1 MTISG
6 IGASYSYG
14 SYANRIDASNTDAE
28 VNESSQVSQSAPLES
43 SASHDDQEQ
52 HHKQEAIKTTSPQ
65 SYEKFIFDFKKDNEY
80 NLIGAKSKLEDMDVD
95 KALSDMKKDSVL
107 DQYKFFV
114 KSTLVSNEDGSVRQ
128 VTKR

>member
-14 SYANRIDASNTDAE
+14 SYANRIDASNTDAK
-28 VNESSQVSQSAPLES
+28 VNESSQASQ
-43 SASHDDQEQ
+43 ASHTESAGSQNDQTQ
-52 HHKQEAIKTTSPQ
+52 YPKQEKIKSSPQ
-65 SYEKFIFDFKKDNEY
+65 ESYEKFSFDFKRDNEY
-80 NLIGAKSKLEDMDVD
+80 NLIGAKSEIEDLDVE

-114 KSTLVSNEDGSVRQ
+114 KSSLVSNEDGSVKQ
-128 VTKR
+128 ITKH

>member
-14 SYANRIDASNTDAE
+14 SYANRISASNTDEEINRAG
-28 VNESSQVSQSAPLES
+28 QVSQSVSIEPSISDENQQ
-43 SASHDDQEQ
+43 QEN
-52 HHKQEAIKTTSPQ
+52 KPETLKTTPESLNR
-65 SYEKFIFDFKKDNEY
+65 FVFDFKKHNEY
-80 NLIGAKSKLEDMDVD
+80 NLVGATSKMEDLDID

-114 KSTLVSNEDGSVRQ
+114 KSTLISNEDGSVRQ
-128 VTKR
+128 IKK